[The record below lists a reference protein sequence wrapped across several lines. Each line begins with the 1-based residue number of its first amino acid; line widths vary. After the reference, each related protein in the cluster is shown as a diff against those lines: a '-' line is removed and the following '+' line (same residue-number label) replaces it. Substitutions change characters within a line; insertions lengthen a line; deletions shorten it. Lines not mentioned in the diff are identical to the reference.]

1 MPELISASL
10 IGAVGLA
17 ALRPKMFQ
25 SLALSEEG
33 KTVARQ
39 SAEVYRHGKEAWSLF
54 GPLAGAQLALRE
66 IVAEAAHPG
75 WDGAMAPPV
84 PADAAAQAQSFLA
97 ALPHGVPMPEFSV
110 EPDDGSL
117 SLEWH
122 RGYRRVFSVSVGRS
136 PRLPYAGLDGAD
148 KWHGV
153 AQFDGVTVPQ
163 RILESIRQV
172 IA

>member
-25 SLALSEEG
+25 SSALSAEG
-33 KTVARQ
+33 RAVARQ
-39 SAEVYRHGKEAWSLF
+39 TAEIYRHGEASWSLF
-54 GPLAGAQLALRE
+54 GPLTEAQRALRE
-66 IVAEAAHPG
+66 TATEASSSG
-75 WDGAMAPPV
+75 WDGAVAPPV
-84 PADAAAQAQSFLA
+84 PAEALAQAEAFLA
-97 ALPHGVPMPEFSV
+97 ALPHGLPMPEFSV

-122 RGYRRVFSVSVGRS
+122 AGYRRVFSVSVGRS
-136 PRLPYAGLDGAD
+136 MRLPYAGLDGTD

-153 AQFDGVTVPQ
+153 AQFDGIVIPQ
-163 RILESIRQV
+163 RIVESIRQ
-172 IA
+172 IRA